1 MNSTRSLVSK
11 TALIVSASVLSPLHA
26 FAQFG
31 SSLPWERPMD
41 QIVDS
46 LSGPVVRAVAT
57 IAIVVTGLA
66 YAFGEAGSVFRKGAA
81 VVFGISIAVG
91 AGSLVSNLFG

>member
-1 MNSTRSLVSK
+1 MSRIFAVIIATLISL
-11 TALIVSASVLSPLHA
+11 PA
-26 FAQFG
+26 FA
-31 SSLPWERPMD
+31 SLPWERPMD
-41 QIVDS
+41 LIVES

-91 AGSLVSNLFG
+91 AGTLVSNFF